1 MQILVPLV
9 ICKLAN
15 SSGQPMVM
23 PKTAPVARF
32 PVPALIA
39 PCSTSTS
46 PASRPDVRT
55 SLWRR
60 QPVQVT
66 EPAFRQR
73 PDPIFSMLR
82 WCAGVCVGAGRQT
95 VSMTTLM
102 VTLRKYSLFCDS
114 QFGIMVGR
122 VNQESGRFTTCC
134 RESACGRCGEY
145 GIA

>member
-32 PVPALIA
+32 PAPALIA
-39 PCSTSTS
+39 PCSTSSS

-73 PDPIFSMLR
+73 PGPHFLDAALVCWCLR
-82 WCAGVCVGAGRQT
+82 WSRQANCL
-95 VSMTTLM
+95 VTTLM
-102 VTLRKYSLFCDS
+102 LTLRKYSLFCDS